1 MPYPDNMKF
10 GSAAPAG
17 SPYYEPYSEEETKA
31 RQDEE
36 ALLAWHAKL
45 AEITKEGHALLN
57 GGLNFA
63 SHMDCLADF
72 VRTLDGLTE
81 SELQDDIDF
90 LQGKMS

>member
-17 SPYYEPYSEEETKA
+17 SPYYEQYGEEETKA
-31 RQDEE
+31 RADEE
-36 ALLAWHAKL
+36 KLYAWHAKL
-45 AEITKEGHALLN
+45 LEITKEGHALLD

-63 SHMDCLADF
+63 SKMDCLSDF

-81 SELQDDIDF
+81 SELKDDIDF